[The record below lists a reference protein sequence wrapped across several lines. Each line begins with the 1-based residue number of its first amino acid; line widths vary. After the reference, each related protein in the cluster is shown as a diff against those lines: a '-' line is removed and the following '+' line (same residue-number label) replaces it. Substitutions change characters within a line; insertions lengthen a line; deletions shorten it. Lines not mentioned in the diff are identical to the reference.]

1 MSLFERGAVNPLSTT
16 THEAVDTLLK
26 QAGQFHQERR
36 LDEAEAVYRKIL
48 TREEHPLALINL
60 GHLLHFTG
68 RITDRRARTR
78 CPGDASLLRDL
89 GASLLFVGER
99 REGLDLMKRASELL
113 EDPAVGSA
121 LLLALHYDESL
132 HADSLH
138 QAHRQWARRFAPDA
152 QVSYEFQNDRT
163 PDRRLRIGYLSG
175 DFRTHP
181 VAFFF
186 ESLLDGHNRQRVEI
200 VGYSQVP
207 CADSTAARLRAKCDR
222 FRPVDQLDDEQL
234 VAAIRADRI
243 DILVDLAGH
252 TPGNR
257 LCAMA
262 KRPAPIQVTYCGYP
276 DTTGMGQIDYRLVDA
291 LSTPASLQPFYS
303 EELVTLPESFLC
315 YRPSDLMPAVT
326 DLPLHRRGHITFGV
340 FNDTLKVNQGM
351 ITLWSDILRANPAS
365 VLVIKFRA
373 GDDPGMC
380 ERIGQAFA
388 DRGIDGG
395 RIDIQRQ
402 RPIEDYYR
410 LLSDVDIALDTFPY
424 NGTATT
430 CDALWMGVPVISLKG
445 THHASRV
452 GLSLL
457 SQVGLGF
464 FAADDGAQY
473 VAKATALAQQTQSL
487 ARIRSTLR
495 QRMQASTLCR
505 PHVFAGQVEAAY
517 LRMWKGWVDRC

>member
-1 MSLFERGAVNPLSTT
+1 MNPLLTT
-16 THEAVDTLLK
+16 PHETVDALLK
-26 QAGQFHQERR
+26 QAGQFHQQRR
-36 LDEAEAVYRKIL
+36 LDDAEALYRQIL
-48 TREEHPLALINL
+48 VREEHPLALINL
-60 GHLLHFTG
+60 GHILHFTG
-68 RITDRRARTR
+68 RITEAVELRQRARAC
-78 CPGDASLLRDL
+78 CPEDAHLLRDL
-89 GASLLFVGER
+89 GASLVFVGENR
-99 REGLDLMKRASELL
+99 QGLDLMKRASESLT
-113 EDPAVGSA
+113 DPAVGSA
-121 LLLALHYDESL
+121 YLLALHYDERL
-132 HADSLH
+132 DVDFLAE
-138 QAHRQWARRFAPDA
+138 AHRQWARRFACDSQGTYDFP
-152 QVSYEFQNDRT
+152 NDRT

-186 ESLLDGHNRQRVEI
+186 ESLLDGHDREHVEI

-207 CADSTAARLRAKCDR
+207 STDSTSQRLKTKCDR
-222 FRPVDQLDDEQL
+222 FSPIDRLNDEQL
-234 VAAIRADRI
+234 VRTIRDDRI

-262 KRPAPIQVTYCGYP
+262 QRPAPVQVTYCGYP
-276 DTTGMGQIDYRLVDA
+276 DTTGMDQIDYRLVDA
-291 LSTPASLQPFYS
+291 LSAPASLQPFYS
-303 EELVTLPESFLC
+303 EELVTLPETFLC
-315 YRPSDLMPAVT
+315 YRPSDLAPAVT
-326 DLPLHRRGHITFGV
+326 DLPLRRRGHITFGV

-351 ITLWSDILRANPAS
+351 IILWSDILRANRTS
-365 VLVIKFRA
+365 VLVIKSRA

-380 ERIGQAFA
+380 ESIGRAFA
-388 DRGIDGG
+388 ERGIDGG
-395 RIDIQRQ
+395 RIDIQGQ
-402 RPIEDYYR
+402 KPMEDYYR
-410 LLSDVDIALDTFPY
+410 LLADVDIALDTFPY

-445 THHASRV
+445 THHVSRV

-495 QRMQASTLCR
+495 QRMQGSPLCQPQR
-505 PHVFAGQVEAAY
+505 FARQVEAAY